1 MMFATGLMMLED
13 LGNCLALVICSRTL
27 PVCFLRLNDV
37 EFNEKNELL
46 EYFWIVNRYGILL
59 MWLL

>member
-1 MMFATGLMMLED
+1 MMLED

-37 EFNEKNELL
+37 EFNEKTELL